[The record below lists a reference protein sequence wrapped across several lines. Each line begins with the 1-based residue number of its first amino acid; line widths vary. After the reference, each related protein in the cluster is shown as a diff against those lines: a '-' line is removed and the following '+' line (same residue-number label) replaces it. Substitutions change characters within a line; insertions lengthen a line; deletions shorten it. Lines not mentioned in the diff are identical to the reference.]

1 MVTTGRIA
9 TVIKLETFMPL
20 TRFTLPVLAI
30 ALASAQAQAE
40 AVLQN
45 FAGHKIEVL
54 KIAKPGAPSTVVFEN
69 GSRITLDKWD
79 KVIAEVAKESTVF
92 AYNRPGYGKSDK
104 PSTPRDSKTVVE
116 ELRQLLRQQGLQPPY
131 TLVGH
136 SLGGLYMQMYARAYP
151 QEIQGVVLVDSI
163 YPGIIK
169 KPEEFPLMTRMAKY
183 VFLNS
188 AMEAEVDQINS
199 TGQAM
204 LSMPWND
211 DIPVVRLF
219 NVPKSAGAVAVDLGT
234 VNDDE
239 QTRTM
244 VKNMYPKA
252 CKVIVDSDHQM
263 QQANPEVVV
272 NAIRDVIGAHDS
284 KRQPALRCS

>member
-1 MVTTGRIA
+1 
-9 TVIKLETFMPL
+9 MPL
-20 TRFTLPVLAI
+20 TRFILPVLAI
-30 ALASAQAQAE
+30 ALASAQAHAE
-40 AVLQN
+40 AVLQT

-79 KVIAEVAKESTVF
+79 KVIAEVTKESTVF

-104 PSTPRDSKTVVE
+104 PSTPRDGKTVVE

-151 QEIQGVVLVDSI
+151 QEVQGVVLVDSI

-169 KPEEFPLMTRMAKY
+169 KPEEFPFMTRMAKY

-199 TGQAM
+199 TGQAV
-204 LSMPWND
+204 LAMPWND

-239 QTRTM
+239 QTRAM

-272 NAIRDVIGAHDS
+272 NAIRDVIGAHDG

>member
-1 MVTTGRIA
+1 
-9 TVIKLETFMPL
+9 MPL
-20 TRFTLPVLAI
+20 TRFTLPMLAL
-30 ALASAQAQAE
+30 ALASAHAHAE
-40 AVLQN
+40 PVLQDL
-45 FAGHKIEVL
+45 AGHKIEVL
-54 KIAKPGAPSTVVFEN
+54 KLAKPGAPATVVFEN
-69 GSRITLDKWD
+69 GSRNTLDKWN
-79 KVIAEVAKESTVF
+79 KVIPEVAKEATVF

-104 PSTPRDSKTVVE
+104 PSTPRDGKTVVE
-116 ELRQLLRQQGLQPPY
+116 ELRQLLREQGLRPPY

-151 QEIQGVVLVDSI
+151 QEVQGVVLVDSL

-169 KPEEFPLMTRMAKY
+169 KPQDFPLMTRMAKY

-188 AMEAEVDQINS
+188 AMEAEIDQINS

-204 LSMPWND
+204 LAMPWND

-219 NVPKSAGAVAVDLGT
+219 NVPKSASAVAVDLGT
-234 VNDDE
+234 VNDDD

-244 VKNMYPKA
+244 VRNMYPKA

-272 NAIRDVIGAHDS
+272 NAIREVIGARDG
-284 KRQPALRCS
+284 KRQPALHCS